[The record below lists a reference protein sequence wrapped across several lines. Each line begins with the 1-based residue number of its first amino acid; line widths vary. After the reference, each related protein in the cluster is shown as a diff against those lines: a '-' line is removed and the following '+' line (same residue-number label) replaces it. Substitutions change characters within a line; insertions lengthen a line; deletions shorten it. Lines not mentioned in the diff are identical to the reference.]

1 MTTRPV
7 LAHAPAL
14 AFALSFALVLVL
26 GGLVGGGGEPG
37 PILPRIP
44 PALAQQ
50 QIEWQ
55 GVEGTLPHALAGAP
69 VDGGPN
75 ARVSVAKVR
84 SPDKEV
90 RDSDLVEVCVRPLGN
105 L

>member
-7 LAHAPAL
+7 LAHSPAL
-14 AFALSFALVLVL
+14 AFARSSAAVLVV

-37 PILPRIP
+37 PIPPPFP

-50 QIEWQ
+50 QIEWR
-55 GVEGTLPHALAGAP
+55 GFEGTLPHAVAGAP
-69 VDGGPN
+69 VDAGPN

-105 L
+105 